1 MSVRLTR
8 LLLRSFDMS
17 DAALAPAPSRQ
28 LLRCRERGPG
38 VVRRDVESIAL
49 GMRLAVFAPGLAG
62 TANLWTRA

>member
-1 MSVRLTR
+1 
-8 LLLRSFDMS
+8 MS
-17 DAALAPAPSRQ
+17 DAVLAPAPSRQ

-49 GMRLAVFAPGLAG
+49 GMRLASFAPGLAG